1 MSVFDGLSRPMRAAG
16 LGLLAVAIVAA
27 VIGGITLATGNG
39 GGDQNASP
47 TPSGTAQ
54 PTQSPGGTTE
64 PSATSSPGSPTNGQ
78 PSSPASPTQ
87 GPGGTGTPAPGQGDG
102 DGDGNGNS
110 DAGDGD
116 AGDGDGTGDGANGQD
131 QQASTKSVAV
141 RVYNNSTIRGLATEA
156 ADDFRSQGWNVV
168 DVSNYSS
175 GIIPTSTAYFRPG
188 TGEEAAARSLAGTFG
203 MRAEP
208 RFEGIADSSPG
219 VIVIVT
225 KDYQGVS
232 KGK

>member
-16 LGLLAVAIVAA
+16 LGLLAVAVIAA

-39 GGDQNASP
+39 DGDQNASP
-47 TPSGTAQ
+47 TPTGTAQ
-54 PTQSPGGTTE
+54 PTQGPGGTTE

-78 PSSPASPTQ
+78 PSSPGSPTRS
-87 GPGGTGTPAPGQGDG
+87 PGGTGTPAPGQGDG
-102 DGDGNGNS
+102 TGDGNGN
-110 DAGDGD
+110 GD
-116 AGDGDGTGDGANGQD
+116 AGDGQAGDGDGDGANGQD
-131 QQASTKSVAV
+131 QQASAKWVAV
-141 RVYNNSTIRGLATEA
+141 RVYNNSTIKGLASEA
-156 ADDFRSQGWNVV
+156 AEDFRSQGWNVV

-175 GIIPTSTAYFRPG
+175 GVIPTSTAYFRPG
-188 TGEEAAARSLAGTFG
+188 TAEETAARSLAGMFG
-203 MRAEP
+203 LRAEP
-208 RFEGIADSSPG
+208 RFEGIADSSAG